1 MLFSTIWIPRLIF
14 PGIHYCG
21 AFPVGYA
28 SCNLHEELK
37 TDRENRLQEPVSRQ
51 PSGAW
56 SGGSLQEHGRLA
68 TFLENRLQEPVSR
81 GRPGSR
87 AGSVAAHTVLCAP
100 KDSGVCSHLHSLES

>member
-56 SGGSLQEHGRLA
+56 WAGRLPG
-68 TFLENRLQEPVSR
+68 EPVTGAGKPAALVLKAALDPGLAAWPLTLSSVLLRTR
-81 GRPGSR
+81 GFVPTFI
-87 AGSVAAHTVLCAP
+87 V
-100 KDSGVCSHLHSLES
+100 